1 MKEECQN
8 TEGSVSAAERK
19 AEVSA
24 DNSVVN
30 RETLM
35 VSARGISVE
44 QWWGR
49 GDAELR
55 KEQDKKGWRRQAAL
69 QKVEE
74 GGQRGTR

>member
-1 MKEECQN
+1 
-8 TEGSVSAAERK
+8 
-19 AEVSA
+19 
-24 DNSVVN
+24 
-30 RETLM
+30 M

-74 GGQRGTR
+74 GGQRGIQDEGEMF